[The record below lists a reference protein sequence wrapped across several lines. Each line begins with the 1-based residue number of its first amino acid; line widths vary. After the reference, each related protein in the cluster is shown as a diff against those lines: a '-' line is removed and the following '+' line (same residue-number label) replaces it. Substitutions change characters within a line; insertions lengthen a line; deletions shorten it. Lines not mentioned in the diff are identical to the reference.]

1 MKVDDCYNMYY
12 QDRFVTA
19 MTFPQGKKMT
29 MTTDIRWMVLRVY
42 GSAGN
47 YECQMLMNER
57 LVDEMMEKLQE
68 LKREF
73 IELRIKFHNDLD
85 RCEDRETLDEDD
97 EDDDEV
103 IE

>member
-1 MKVDDCYNMYY
+1 MKVDECYDMYY

-57 LVDEMMEKLQE
+57 LVNEMMEKLKE

-85 RCEDRETLDEDD
+85 RCEDRDVDYDGDDYDED
-97 EDDDEV
+97 
-103 IE
+103 I